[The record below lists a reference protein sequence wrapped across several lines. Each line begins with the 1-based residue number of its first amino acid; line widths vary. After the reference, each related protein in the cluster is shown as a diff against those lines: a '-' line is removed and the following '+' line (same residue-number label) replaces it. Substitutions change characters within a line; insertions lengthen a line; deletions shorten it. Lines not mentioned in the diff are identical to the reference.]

1 MAIDYGLVRQ
11 TINELNQTAIR
22 IGDIL
27 SIIESGTLFGIP
39 CTQSQKDELVGK
51 IKAEANDPKNIA
63 GDIKQLVNG

>member
-39 CTQSQKDELVGK
+39 CTQIQKDGLVSK
-51 IKAEANDPKNIA
+51 IKTEANNLKDTA
-63 GDIKQLVNG
+63 GIIKQLVNG